1 MATYVEK
8 AVRKRL
14 KELDKLRKR
23 VETERKRLVDFLG
36 GAAHSA
42 MAAITGVDRGKG
54 KKKTR
59 AAWTPERRAKMQRK
73 MKAVWKKRKAAKKAK

>member
-14 KELDKLRKR
+14 KELDTLRKR
-23 VETERKRLVDFLG
+23 VEMERKRLVAFLG
-36 GAAHSA
+36 EAAHST
-42 MAAITGVDRGKG
+42 MTAITGVSQGT
-54 KKKTR
+54 KKKR

-73 MKAVWKKRKAAKKAK
+73 MKAVWKKRKAAKKG